1 MDQGGDRA
9 ILVANTR
16 NTGTTYVDVDT
27 QPGVQHIHGVSSRLT
42 ARLTSHWSGTGTSG
56 PPIPW
61 RSTPRRP
68 EPNQGS
74 QNAQNTWTAP
84 PDFSQTPDL
93 RGKLPFKTPAI
104 LNAKNHLPASGI
116 K

>member
-1 MDQGGDRA
+1 MAGPTSDGYRTCRQVLNHGRTERMDQGGDNA
-9 ILVANTR
+9 ILAA

-61 RSTPRRP
+61 RSTPKAARAESGLGITERA
-68 EPNQGS
+68 EHLDRAARLQPN
-74 QNAQNTWTAP
+74 
-84 PDFSQTPDL
+84 
-93 RGKLPFKTPAI
+93 
-104 LNAKNHLPASGI
+104 H
-116 K
+116 

>member
-1 MDQGGDRA
+1 MDPGGDST
-9 ILVANTR
+9 ILAANTD
-16 NTGTTYVDVDT
+16 TTDITNLDDDT
-27 QPGVQHIHGVSSRLT
+27 QPGVQHIHGVPSRLT

-74 QNAQNTWTAP
+74 QNARNT
-84 PDFSQTPDL
+84 
-93 RGKLPFKTPAI
+93 
-104 LNAKNHLPASGI
+104 
-116 K
+116 